1 MLKATKLTLAAA
13 FLAGSC
19 GLAMAQESGGA
30 SGVGT
35 DTQPGVGATNQGG
48 NPTAG
53 PKKGAAK
60 PMTQKNTGMPTP
72 TKQTGQETGTAKDS
86 AGPGAMRD
94 ESQKEN
100 KKQ

>member
-19 GLAMAQESGGA
+19 GLAMAQATGA
-30 SGVGT
+30 GS
-35 DTQPGVGATNQGG
+35 DTQPSVGATNQGG

>member
-19 GLAMAQESGGA
+19 GLAMAQA
-30 SGVGT
+30 SGAGSDKSPAST
-35 DTQPGVGATNQGG
+35 GAQQGSEA
-48 NPTAG
+48 NPTG
-53 PKKGAAK
+53 GKKAPA

-72 TKQTGQETGTAKDS
+72 TKQSGQETGTAKDS